1 MGIEGMD
8 GLSLLFTSIASCEL
22 GHFDWPQSFP
32 NFCRR
37 TCPQCLWMPLNFL
50 QHVSTLYLGSIWR
63 LWMGIEGMDG
73 LFLLFAAIASRKCP
87 GTRFAGFCPLR
98 RQTRCRYFWMPLN
111 FLQHVFTLYLG
122 PIWRLWMGIEGMDG
136 LLLLFTAIA
145 SRKCLG
151 ARFACFC
158 PPSRMNALP
167 LLLDA
172 AEYFA
177 ACFHIVFGTHME

>member
-50 QHVSTLYLGSIWR
+50 QHVRTLYLGSIWR

-73 LFLLFAAIASRKCP
+73 VS
-87 GTRFAGFCPLR
+87 
-98 RQTRCRYFWMPLN
+98 
-111 FLQHVFTLYLG
+111 
-122 PIWRLWMGIEGMDG
+122 
-136 LLLLFTAIA
+136 LLFTAIA
-145 SRKCLG
+145 SCEWAIL
-151 ARFACFC
+151 AAEI
-158 PPSRMNALP
+158 SQ
-167 LLLDA
+167 LLQTNMSPVPLDA
-172 AEYFA
+172 AEFSA
-177 ACFHIVFGTHME
+177 AC